1 VGEATLKTQLIS
13 DLDDARPYLG
23 AWDELAVDSAKPY
36 CAPAWMRSWWLHAS
50 PVGSVLRLMLI
61 FDGGELV
68 GVLPFF
74 ADRSTGVL
82 DRYRVLGAG
91 CSSRVDLLARRG
103 METRVLSAWASTLKN
118 ADPEPDVVMFE
129 GIPSDSPWPALLAEE
144 WPGRSAS
151 LIRRFDQPAPSVR
164 LQDRTYDEWFSSKS
178 RNFRQSMRR
187 SLRSFQRE
195 GGSFRLV
202 SNPDELE
209 RSLRA
214 FSDLHH
220 RRWNWRGG
228 SGVLNERIERMLA
241 AVGEQLVGGGRLRL
255 WTMEVRGQVV
265 SSHLFLSAGMETA
278 YWLGGFDDD
287 WARLHPSAL
296 TILTAI
302 EHAFSAGDRRL
313 DLGTG
318 AQEYKLRF
326 SDEADDI
333 LWTMVVPAGPR
344 SMIART
350 QLLPQ
355 RVRLTVARRLP
366 PGIKRSIRRVR
377 RRAARPRSRGAGS
390 ARRS

>member
-1 VGEATLKTQLIS
+1 MDVGEATLNTQLIS
-13 DLDDARPYLG
+13 NLNDARPYLP

-36 CAPAWMRSWWLHAS
+36 CGPAWMGSWWVHAS
-50 PVGSVLRLMLI
+50 PAGSVLRLMLI
-61 FDGGELV
+61 FDEADLV

-74 ADRSTGVL
+74 ADRFAGVL
-82 DRYRVLGAG
+82 NRYRILGAG

-103 METRVLSAWASTLKN
+103 MEASVVFAWISTLRDTIPK
-118 ADPEPDVVMFE
+118 PDVVMFE

-151 LIRRFDQPAPSVR
+151 LIRQFHQPAPSIR

-187 SLRSFQRE
+187 SLRLFERE

-202 SNPDELE
+202 STPDELE

-214 FSDLHH
+214 FSDLHY
-220 RRWNWRGG
+220 RRWSWRGG
-228 SGVLNERIERMLA
+228 SGVLNERIESMLA
-241 AVGEQLVGGGRLRL
+241 AVGKQLVKDGRLRL

-265 SSHLFLSAGMETA
+265 SAHLFLSSGMETA
-278 YWLGGFDDD
+278 YWLGGFDED

-326 SDEADDI
+326 SDAADDI
-333 LWTMVVPAGPR
+333 LWTLVVPTGPR
-344 SMIART
+344 SMVARI
-350 QLLPQ
+350 QLFPQ
-355 RVRLTVARRLP
+355 RARLTVARGLP
-366 PGIKRSIRRVR
+366 PGIKRSIRHVR
-377 RRAARPRSRGAGS
+377 RQAARPRNRGAG
-390 ARRS
+390 